1 VFEEDSIVVSS
12 FFSPHALDTNGEK
25 PLSSE
30 STVYIKKENMKKTL
44 ELFPGLLGG
53 LIGLSLVLF
62 LGFVDLY
69 GIYHSFSK
77 HNFTSG
83 VISVFV
89 PPFALYRAAEG
100 FYWHEDVVNTDDFA
114 NVAKDPYSSD
124 IESYTENWEPR
135 FFQCLKYD
143 YIPEFTL
150 GYYSDP
156 REDEIEL
163 LCSCIDK
170 NIEKNW
176 VRDTGRK
183 LKKGEEVTN
192 ILYREGF
199 PARLGEKIKF
209 CTKDARR
216 D

>member
-1 VFEEDSIVVSS
+1 
-12 FFSPHALDTNGEK
+12 
-25 PLSSE
+25 
-30 STVYIKKENMKKTL
+30 M
-44 ELFPGLLGG
+44 GG
-53 LIGLSLVLF
+53 LIGLSFVLF

-77 HNFTSG
+77 HSLSSG

-89 PPFALYRAAEG
+89 PPFAWYRAAEG

-114 NVAKDPYSSD
+114 NVPKDPYSSD

-135 FFQCLKYD
+135 EFQCLQHD
-143 YIPEFTL
+143 YIPNFTL
-150 GYYSDP
+150 GYYSNPTDN
-156 REDEIEL
+156 EIEK
-163 LCSCIDK
+163 LCACIDK
-170 NIEKNW
+170 NVTHGW
-176 VRDTGRK
+176 VRETGRK
-183 LKKGEEVTN
+183 FKSGEEVTS